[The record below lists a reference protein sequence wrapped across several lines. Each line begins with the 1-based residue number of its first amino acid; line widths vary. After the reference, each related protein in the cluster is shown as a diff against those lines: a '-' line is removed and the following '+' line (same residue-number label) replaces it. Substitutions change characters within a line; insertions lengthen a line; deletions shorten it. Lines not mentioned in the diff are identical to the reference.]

1 MHPIIRLACFILLVA
16 GLSVTSNIIFILP
29 LFLPLFLLFFRSHC
43 TFSSVLPFLK
53 RLRWFFLSLFILNLW
68 FTSAT
73 FTLLPNLLGIL
84 FALERIIVLIIFVLA
99 AHLLLS
105 TTPIPHIIAALQWY
119 FIPLNIIGFNTDKLA
134 IRLALVLD
142 IVQTVQ
148 TLYIKKSPTIS
159 KNPIKIISNKA
170 SVLLLEVL
178 TQAETTPL
186 RSLEI
191 PKISNPPLWQ
201 WVYPLLIFGFLLIGK

>member
-1 MHPIIRLACFILLVA
+1 M
-16 GLSVTSNIIFILP
+16 
-29 LFLPLFLLFFRSHC
+29 
-43 TFSSVLPFLK
+43 K

-73 FTLLPNLLGIL
+73 FTLLPNILGIL

-142 IVQTVQ
+142 IVETVQ